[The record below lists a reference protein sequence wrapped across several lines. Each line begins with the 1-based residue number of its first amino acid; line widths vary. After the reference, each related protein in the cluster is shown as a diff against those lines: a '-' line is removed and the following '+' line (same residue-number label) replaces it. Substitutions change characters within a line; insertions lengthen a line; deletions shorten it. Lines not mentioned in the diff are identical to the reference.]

1 MTSGKTIRDSFLD
14 FFKDKAHTA
23 VQSSS
28 LVPQQDPTLLFTNA
42 GMVQFKNIFLG
53 LEQPAFKRA
62 ASAQKCL
69 RISGKHNDLESVGR
83 DTYHHTFFEMLGNW
97 SFGDYYKEESIE
109 WAWDLLTRE
118 WSLPKDRLY
127 ATVYRNDDEAEALWR
142 RISGLPA
149 ERVQRFD
156 EQDNFWEMGD
166 TGPCGPCSEIH
177 LDRGAE
183 ACDHK
188 GDPGHLCAVN
198 AGCARYI
205 ELWNLVFIQYN
216 RDTAGDLHDLPAT
229 HVDTGMGL
237 ERITAVLQGVFSNYD
252 VDLFRDII
260 TATEEL
266 AGKAYGA
273 STEGD
278 VSFRVIAD
286 HARAV
291 SSLIADGVLP
301 SNDGRGYVLRRL
313 LRRAARHGRLLGFEE
328 PFLFHLVEPVAGV
341 LGGAYPEL
349 HTEADRIIG
358 TIQAEEGRFAETLDK
373 GLVHL
378 EESLAK
384 LRRRRPET
392 RVSEDLGASD
402 STEARAKGQT
412 ETRPSGNV
420 ANTPSLEA
428 TVLPGDVAFRLYD
441 TYGFPLDLTED
452 ILRTEGITVDH
463 KGFER
468 LMEEQRTRARAARA
482 SDTVGISD
490 SADFKLFPAS
500 RFIGYDRVKHES
512 RVTAIHRGPTQ
523 VDEAQEGDDVDI
535 IVAETPFYAES
546 GGQVGDRGA
555 IRTARGDTVEVRD
568 TWHPSPDVSVHR
580 GKVVSGRVAA
590 GDEVE
595 LSVDGERR
603 QRAMLNH
610 SATHVL
616 HAVLREQLG
625 VNVRQAGSLV
635 APGRLRFDF
644 TCNGPVDPEVLERIE
659 REVNQ
664 RVRENGGVTTEE
676 MAYDDAIRAGAMAF
690 FGDKYGDR
698 VRVVRIGD
706 FSTELCGGTHIHQA
720 GDIGLFRLTAE
731 GGVSA
736 GVRRIE
742 AVTGATAFDVMRA
755 CDSVLAEV
763 TGLLRS
769 TNENAVEKV
778 RRLLERQK
786 ELERQVAELKDQ
798 LGRNRVPELLGK
810 ARKNAAGASF
820 IVEKVDGMD
829 ARQLRETVD
838 QLRQQMPDAFVFL
851 ACPGENNVMLAAG
864 AGGGLDER
872 YHAGNIIKQVAPAV
886 GGGGGGRADFAQAG
900 GKQPQKTDEA
910 LRLAREIVSG
920 IS

>member
-1 MTSGKTIRDSFLD
+1 MTSGKEIRDSFLD
-14 FFKDKAHTA
+14 FFKDKTHTV

-53 LEQPAFKRA
+53 VEQAAFERA

-69 RISGKHNDLESVGR
+69 RISGKHNDLEAVGR

-97 SFGDYYKEESIE
+97 SFGDYYKEEAID

-118 WSLPKDRLY
+118 WGLPKDRLY
-127 ATVYRNDDEAEALWR
+127 ATVFRNDDEAEALWL
-142 RISGLPA
+142 RISNLPA

-156 EQDNFWEMGD
+156 EKDNFWEMGD

-177 LDRGAE
+177 LDRGPE

-188 GDPGHLCAVN
+188 GEAGHVCAVN
-198 AGCARYI
+198 ADCARYI

-216 RDTAGDLHDLPAT
+216 RDAAGELHELPAK

-252 VDLFRDII
+252 VDLFRNII

-266 AGKAYGA
+266 AGKAYGGDSEA
-273 STEGD
+273 D

-291 SSLIADGVLP
+291 GCLIADGVLP

-328 PFLFHLVEPVAGV
+328 PFLFRLVEPVAGV
-341 LGGAYPEL
+341 LGEAYPEL
-349 HTEADRIIG
+349 RTEAERIVG
-358 TIQAEEGRFAETLDK
+358 TVRAEEGRFAETLDK
-373 GLVHL
+373 GLVLL
-378 EESLAK
+378 EDSLSELRKSGGESL
-384 LRRRRPET
+384 
-392 RVSEDLGASD
+392 S
-402 STEARAKGQT
+402 
-412 ETRPSGNV
+412 
-420 ANTPSLEA
+420 
-428 TVLPGDVAFRLYD
+428 GDVAFRLYD
-441 TYGFPLDLTED
+441 TYGFPVDLTED
-452 ILRTEGITVDH
+452 ILRGEGITVDQE
-463 KGFER
+463 GFER
-468 LMEEQRTRARAARA
+468 LMEEQRTRGRAARHSQTST
-482 SDTVGISD
+482 SDSLEISD
-490 SADFKLFPAS
+490 SVDLEILSAN
-500 RFIGYDRVKHES
+500 RFVGYDRLAHES
-512 RVTAIHRGPTQ
+512 QVTRLFRGEGA
-523 VDEAQEGDDVDI
+523 VDEAHEGDEVRI

-546 GGQVGDRGA
+546 GGQVGDRGVV
-555 IRTARGDTVEVRD
+555 RTARGDTVEVVD
-568 TWHPSPDVSVHR
+568 TWHLTPDVSVHQ
-580 GKVVSGRVAA
+580 GKVVRGRIAD

-595 LSVDGERR
+595 LEVDGERR
-603 QRAMLNH
+603 ERAMLNH
-610 SATHVL
+610 SATHIL
-616 HAVLREQLG
+616 HAVLREHLG
-625 VNVRQAGSLV
+625 ANVRQAGSLV
-635 APGRLRFDF
+635 APDRLRFDF
-644 TCNGPVDPEVLERIE
+644 THDGPVAPEILERIE
-659 REVNQ
+659 REVNE
-664 RVRENGGVTTEE
+664 RVRDNAGVSTEE
-676 MAYDDAIRAGAMAF
+676 MDYDDAIRAGAMAF

-706 FSTELCGGTHIHQA
+706 FSTELCGGTHIQQA
-720 GDIGLFRLTAE
+720 GDIGLFRLSAE

-742 AVTGATAFDVMRA
+742 ALTGATAFDVMRA
-755 CDSVLAEV
+755 YDAVLAEI

-769 TNENAVEKV
+769 TNEDAVDKV

-786 ELERQVAELKDQ
+786 ELERQVAELKGQ
-798 LGRNRVPELLGK
+798 IGQNRVPELLGK
-810 ARKNAAGASF
+810 AQTNAAGASF
-820 IVEKVDGMD
+820 IIERVEGMD

-838 QLRQQMPDAFVFL
+838 QLRQQRPDAFVFL
-851 ACPGENNVMLAAG
+851 ACPGEKNVMLAAG
-864 AGGGLDER
+864 AGSGLDER
-872 YHAGNIIKQVAPAV
+872 YHAGNIIKQVAPTV

-910 LRLAREIVSG
+910 LSLAREIVSK

>member
-1 MTSGKTIRDSFLD
+1 MLSKGVMTSGKAIRDSFLD
-14 FFKDKAHTA
+14 FFKDKTHTV

-53 LEQPAFKRA
+53 VERPAFKRA

-69 RISGKHNDLESVGR
+69 RISGKHNDLEAVGR

-97 SFGDYYKEESIE
+97 SFGDYYKEEAID

-118 WSLPKDRLY
+118 WGLPKDKLY
-127 ATVYRNDDEAEALWR
+127 ATVFRDDDEAEALWH
-142 RISGLPA
+142 RISGLPP

-156 EQDNFWEMGD
+156 EKDNFWEMGD

-183 ACDHK
+183 ACDLMC
-188 GDPGHLCAVN
+188 GGGQACAVN

-216 RDTAGDLHDLPAT
+216 RDAAGELHELPAK

-260 TATEEL
+260 SATEEL
-266 AGKAYGA
+266 AGKAYGDSA
-273 STEGD
+273 DGD

-328 PFLFHLVEPVAGV
+328 PFLFRLVEPVASV

-349 HTEADRIIG
+349 RTEAERIVG
-358 TIQAEEGRFAETLDK
+358 TVRAEEGRFAETLEK
-373 GLVHL
+373 GLVLL
-378 EESLAK
+378 EDSLAEVRK
-384 LRRRRPET
+384 
-392 RVSEDLGASD
+392 
-402 STEARAKGQT
+402 
-412 ETRPSGNV
+412 SGGK
-420 ANTPSLEA
+420 SLSGE
-428 TVLPGDVAFRLYD
+428 VAFRLYD
-441 TYGFPLDLTED
+441 TYGFPVDLTED
-452 ILRTEGITVDH
+452 ILRGEGITVDH
-463 KGFER
+463 EGFER
-468 LMEEQRTRARAARA
+468 LMEEQRTRGRAAR
-482 SDTVGISD
+482 DTAAHGD
-490 SADFKLFPAS
+490 SLNVTDGLPSS
-500 RFIGYDRVKHES
+500 RFLGYDRLEHES
-512 RVTAIHRGPTQ
+512 RVTGLYRGDAPAE
-523 VDEAQEGDDVDI
+523 EAHEGDEVEI

-546 GGQVGDRGA
+546 GGQVGDRGL
-555 IRTARGDTVEVRD
+555 IRTARGDTVEVLD
-568 TWHPSPDVSVHR
+568 TWHPTPEVSVHR

-595 LSVDGERR
+595 LAVDEERR
-603 QRAMLNH
+603 ERAMLNH
-610 SATHVL
+610 SATHIL
-616 HAVLREQLG
+616 HAVLREHLG
-625 VNVRQAGSLV
+625 ANVRQAGSLV
-635 APGRLRFDF
+635 APDRLRFDF
-644 TCNGPVDPEVLERIE
+644 THDGPVDPEILERIE
-659 REVNQ
+659 REVNE
-664 RVRENGGVTTEE
+664 RVRENGGVSTEE

-720 GDIGLFRLTAE
+720 GDIGLFRLSAE

-755 CDSVLAEV
+755 YDAVLAEV

-769 TNENAVEKV
+769 TNEDAVEKV

-786 ELERQVAELKDQ
+786 ELERQVAELKGQ
-798 LGRNRVPELLGK
+798 LGQNRVPDLLAK
-810 ARKNAAGASF
+810 ARKNAAGANF
-820 IVEKVDGMD
+820 IIEKVEGMD

-851 ACPGENNVMLAAG
+851 ACPGEKNVMLAAG
-864 AGGGLDER
+864 AGGGLDGR